1 MWNKGGEHMKKEHRF
16 KESKK
21 SKFKKNFKIFLIFYS
36 FTAVIPFMSLTLAK
50 YVGVINIED
59 TVKVAQPI
67 LNISPLTNLDKIS
80 PTNNIDLLFNI
91 YNFDN
96 DDTTKIN
103 GVKLKYKIIISFYEE
118 PEVNVPLNISLYDIT
133 DADNPVIIDL
143 TNNESSFFTMVAS
156 TKVIKNYKI
165 HLSWDEQDKS
175 YTYQNL
181 MKKLNV
187 KVDVEQAPI

>member
-1 MWNKGGEHMKKEHRF
+1 MKKEHRF

-21 SKFKKNFKIFLIFYS
+21 SKFKKSFKIFLIFYS

-50 YVGVINIED
+50 YVGVISIED

-80 PTNNIDLLFNI
+80 PANDIDLLFNI

-103 GVKLKYKIIISFYEE
+103 GVKLKYKIIISFDEE

-133 DADNPVIIDL
+133 DTENPIIIDL
-143 TNNESSFFTMVAS
+143 TNNESPFFTMVAS

-187 KVDVEQAPI
+187 KVDVEQVLLLDK

>member
-1 MWNKGGEHMKKEHRF
+1 MKKKHRF
-16 KESKK
+16 KESKE
-21 SKFKKNFKIFLIFYS
+21 SKFKKSFKNFLIFY
-36 FTAVIPFMSLTLAK
+36 FFVAVMPFMFLTSAK
-50 YVGVINIED
+50 YTEVMSIED

-67 LNISPLTNLDKIS
+67 LNISSLTNSDKIS
-80 PTNNIDLLFNI
+80 PTNDVDILFNI

-96 DDTTKIN
+96 DDETKIN
-103 GVKLKYKIIISFYEE
+103 GVKLNYKIIIYFVEE

-133 DADNPVIIDL
+133 DSDNPVKIDL
-143 TNNESSFFTMVAS
+143 TNNESPSFTMVAS
-156 TKVIKNYKI
+156 TKVIKNYKV
-165 HLSWDEQDKS
+165 HLSWDGQDKS